1 MCASTHNPSTCCLT
15 EVSSELFPGQQAQVQ
30 SQLGTD
36 GKQRVEAALLST
48 IIIQA

>member
-1 MCASTHNPSTCCLT
+1 MCAVTHNPCMCCVT
-15 EVSSELFPGQQAQVQ
+15 EVPSELFPGQQAKVQ

-36 GKQRVEAALLST
+36 GKQRVEAALLNT